1 MSHEQRILTQNIMK
15 NNNYIIVAAVFLC
28 LQSVL
33 FISSYTITSIP
44 VNVYSHNDYSLNTTE
59 VRITVHPSIPSVHQN
74 ISSVHQNISSVHQ
87 LTPSVHQLT
96 PSVHQLTP
104 SVHQNISSVHQLTP
118 SVNQCTPSVLSYPL
132 FNHSWIDKKM

>member
-33 FISSYTITSIP
+33 FIRLSTINPIP

-59 VRITVHPSIPSVHQN
+59 VRITVHPSIPSVHQ
-74 ISSVHQNISSVHQ
+74 H
-87 LTPSVHQLT
+87 
-96 PSVHQLTP
+96 TP
-104 SVHQNISSVHQLTP
+104 SVHQNILSVHQDISSVHQHTP
-118 SVNQCTPSVLSYPL
+118 SVNPSTPSVLSYPL